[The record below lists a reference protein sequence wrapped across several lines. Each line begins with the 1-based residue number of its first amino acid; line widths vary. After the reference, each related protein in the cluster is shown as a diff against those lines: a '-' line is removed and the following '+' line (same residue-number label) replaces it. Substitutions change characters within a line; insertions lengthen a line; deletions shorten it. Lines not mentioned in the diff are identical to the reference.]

1 MATFSPEVTG
11 YIVVSGLLLALMM
24 GAHIGVA
31 LGLAG
36 FAGIYLSVGPDA
48 AFAQLTAIPFGTTN
62 SFALAVIP
70 LFILMGSFA
79 TVSGITTEL
88 FRMAYVWLGTLRG
101 GLAMATVMSSAAFG
115 AASGSTIVNAAVF
128 TRMAMP
134 EMARF
139 GYDVR
144 LNAGCIAAAGT
155 LAALIP
161 PSILMVV
168 YAVITEQSIGKL
180 LIAGIVPG
188 ILTAIIYCTGIYVLA
203 RVRPDLAPLAN
214 LQFTWTQRFEA
225 LKGVW
230 GILILFILIV
240 GGIYGGYF
248 PATYAGAVGAFGA
261 FLIALSKRRI
271 TGKAMSEVLKEAAV
285 TTSVIFIIVIGGIL
299 FARFLTYSGLV
310 TTISKTILSLGGTKY
325 MYLLGFIV
333 LFLILGCFIE
343 PIAIM
348 VMTLPIMFPV
358 MKESG
363 FDPIWLGVVSVKLA
377 EIGVLTPPV
386 GLNVFVVR
394 SSSPIPVT
402 LGQVF
407 AGVTPFIVLD
417 FLSLGLYVI
426 FPEMI
431 TWLPNLMSPN

>member
-1 MATFSPEVTG
+1 MPLLSPEITG
-11 YIVVSGLLLALMM
+11 ILVVGLLLIWLML

-36 FAGIYLSVGPDA
+36 FLGIYLSVGPDA
-48 AFAQLTAIPFGTTN
+48 AFAQIAAVPFGTTN
-62 SFALAVIP
+62 SFSLAVIP

-88 FRMAYVWLGTLRG
+88 FRMAYVWLGALRG

-128 TRMAMP
+128 TKMAMP

-139 GYDVR
+139 GYDIR

-161 PSILMVV
+161 PSILMVI
-168 YAVITEQSIGKL
+168 YAVTTEQSIGKL
-180 LIAGIVPG
+180 LIAGVVPG
-188 ILTAIIYCTGIYVLA
+188 ILTAVIYCGGIYILA
-203 RVRPDLAPLAN
+203 RIRPDLAPLAS
-214 LQFTWTQRFEA
+214 LKFTWADRFES
-225 LKGVW
+225 LKGVY
-230 GILILFILIV
+230 GIMLLFGIVV

-261 FLIALSKRRI
+261 FVIALTRRRLTKDSLI
-271 TGKAMSEVLKEAAV
+271 NVLKEAAV
-285 TTSVIFIIVIGGIL
+285 TTSVIFIIVIGGML

-310 TTISKTILSLGGTKY
+310 TSISSFAIGLGAGKY
-325 MYLLGFIV
+325 SYLLCFV
-333 LFLILGCFIE
+333 LLFTVLGCFIE

-358 MKESG
+358 MKEAG
-363 FDPIWLGVVSVKLA
+363 FDPIWLGVISVKLA

-386 GLNVFVVR
+386 GLNVFVVK
-394 SSSPIPVT
+394 SSSPIPIT
-402 LGQVF
+402 LGQAF
-407 AGVTPFIVLD
+407 AGVTPFILLD
-417 FLSLGLYVI
+417 FLSLGLYVA

-431 TWLPNLMSPN
+431 TWLPNLTAP

>member
-1 MATFSPEVTG
+1 MPLLTPEVTG
-11 YIVVSGLLLALMM
+11 IVVVSLLMVALCL

-48 AFAQLTAIPFGTTN
+48 ALAQIAAIPFGTTN

-79 TVSGITTEL
+79 TVSGITTDL
-88 FRMAYVWLGTLRG
+88 FRTAYVWLGSLRG

-139 GYDVR
+139 GYDIR
-144 LNAGCIAAAGT
+144 LSAGCIAAAGT

-161 PSILMVV
+161 PSILMVI

-188 ILTAIIYCTGIYVLA
+188 ILTALIYCGGIYILA

-214 LQFTWTQRFEA
+214 LKFSWADRFQS
-225 LKGVW
+225 LKGVY
-230 GILILFILIV
+230 GIMLLFGIVV

-261 FLIALSKRRI
+261 FVIALSRRRLSP
-271 TGKAMSEVLKEAAV
+271 GSLVNVLKDAAV

-310 TTISKTILSLGGTKY
+310 TTISTYLIGLGVSKY
-325 MYLLGFIV
+325 TYLLCFV
-333 LFLILGCFIE
+333 LLFTLLGCFIE

-358 MKESG
+358 MKEAG
-363 FDPIWLGVVSVKLA
+363 FDPIWLGVVAVKLA

-386 GLNVFVVR
+386 GLNVFVVK

-402 LGQVF
+402 LGQAF

-417 FLSLGLYVI
+417 FLSLGLYVA

-431 TWLPNLMSPN
+431 TWLPNLVSG